1 MSPDQKRQLVHLI
14 KDNNPGA
21 RTLAVGDGAND
32 VPMIQ
37 AAHVGVGISG
47 QEGLQAVNAS
57 DYSLAQFRFL
67 QKLLLCHG
75 RFNYR
80 RMSFA
85 TSYLFYKSVSWAVPL
100 FVYAF
105 FNGLSGQFFYD
116 WVNSMLWALLYTG
129 LPIVLLGVYDMD
141 VLPST
146 ALRYPWLYRN
156 GVDDELLTKKF
167 FWGWIAQGVLESCWV
182 TIPLIFLQMGGPVF
196 KGETPSVLGFGH
208 TAFQSMTLVV
218 NMKLLFVQKRWHWV
232 EAALLTVSTALLFIM
247 SWLLNISVYVSTI
260 DWEWFGVQTALF
272 KDPNYWAVTIFGVL
286 GVLMRDVAWKG
297 YHRWWNPKLHHVLVE
312 MEKGHLEDID
322 LPRSLRRSY
331 SLHQVIQEDTS
342 TRVSKMRTQ
351 SIRRMEDHRDA
362 VIQALGASGSGAGRN
377 YQAAS
382 PDMAPDA
389 SARARQSLDAVVS
402 EGGRPRS
409 AGGRLTSISSML
421 EGLSRS
427 PMSTQLS
434 TTGSNRRGRSAGSS
448 PILPGMTN
456 AFSESS
462 TLPSAGGRGEGVVVR
477 YRSSGDLSLMGRE
490 GSGGGG
496 RGGTAGAKAGFA
508 FSHDE
513 AASHRQI
520 EMIMRNRPSHTRR
533 RSMQPA
539 SKLPPINDSF
549 QAHLRALKAHKA
561 AIIADT
567 NADEGNADARGGQVA
582 ASNRVSGHDNSAGS
596 SRSFSLA
603 DSSFDEDGE
612 VGGLAVVQEDCGD
625 HATAIA
631 PAAAAAAASAED
643 GRDDANAKAP
653 AAAAAAAV
661 AVSQEDDGDDATAID
676 PATAAA
682 AAASQEDGGDYATV
696 IAPAATAATAAASVG
711 DVDGA
716 TGDTARGSGDGEEQ
730 PAAASVGDVDGA
742 TGDDETAVAPG
753 AAAAAGASVG
763 DVDAGSGDTAGVSG
777 KEQQSKRI
785 SLRDV
790 LSSLL
795 SGHGTAGAGG
805 HSSGSDGDG
814 GNRRESTSSP
824 AAVLEPPDESE

>member
-1 MSPDQKRQLVHLI
+1 
-14 KDNNPGA
+14 
-21 RTLAVGDGAND
+21 
-32 VPMIQ
+32 
-37 AAHVGVGISG
+37 
-47 QEGLQAVNAS
+47 
-57 DYSLAQFRFL
+57 
-67 QKLLLCHG
+67 
-75 RFNYR
+75 
-80 RMSFA
+80 
-85 TSYLFYKSVSWAVPL
+85 
-100 FVYAF
+100 
-105 FNGLSGQFFYD
+105 
-116 WVNSMLWALLYTG
+116 
-129 LPIVLLGVYDMD
+129 
-141 VLPST
+141 
-146 ALRYPWLYRN
+146 
-156 GVDDELLTKKF
+156 
-167 FWGWIAQGVLESCWV
+167 
-182 TIPLIFLQMGGPVF
+182 
-196 KGETPSVLGFGH
+196 
-208 TAFQSMTLVV
+208 
-218 NMKLLFVQKRWHWV
+218 
-232 EAALLTVSTALLFIM
+232 M

-272 KDPNYWAVTIFGVL
+272 KDPNYWAVTMFGVI

-331 SLHQVIQEDTS
+331 SLHQVVQEDTS

-351 SIRRMEDHRDA
+351 SIQRMEDHRDA

-389 SARARQSLDAVVS
+389 SARARGSLDAVVN

-448 PILPGMTN
+448 PILPGMMN

-462 TLPSAGGRGEGVVVR
+462 ALPGGGGRGEGVVVR

-490 GSGGGG
+490 GGGGGGGGSG

-539 SKLPPINDSF
+539 SKLPPIDDSF

-561 AIIADT
+561 AIVADT
-567 NADEGNADARGGQVA
+567 NAGARGEHVA
-582 ASNRVSGHDNSAGS
+582 ASGRVSGHDNSAGS
-596 SRSFSLA
+596 SRSFSMA
-603 DSSFDEDGE
+603 DSSFDEEDGE
-612 VGGLAVVQEDCGD
+612 VGGLAVVQEDGGD
-625 HATAIA
+625 DATAIA

-643 GRDDANAKAP
+643 GGDDANAIAP
-653 AAAAAAAV
+653 AAAV
-661 AVSQEDDGDDATAID
+661 A
-676 PATAAA
+676 
-682 AAASQEDGGDYATV
+682 
-696 IAPAATAATAAASVG
+696 AATAAASVG

-716 TGDTARGSGDGEEQ
+716 TGDTARESGDGEEQ

-742 TGDDETAVAPG
+742 TGDDATAVARA

-763 DVDAGSGDTAGVSG
+763 DMDAGSGDTAGASG

-795 SGHGTAGAGG
+795 SGNGTAGAGG
-805 HSSGSDGDG
+805 HISGSDGDG

>member
-14 KDNNPGA
+14 KDNNPDA

-167 FWGWIAQGVLESCWV
+167 FWGWIAQGVLEACWV

-218 NMKLLFVQKRWHWV
+218 NMKLLFVQRRWHWV

-247 SWLLNISVYVSTI
+247 SWLLNISAYVSTI

-389 SARARQSLDAVVS
+389 SARARRSLDAVVI

-427 PMSTQLS
+427 PMSSQLS

-456 AFSESS
+456 AFSDSS
-462 TLPSAGGRGEGVVVR
+462 ALPSGGGRGEGVVVR

-490 GSGGGG
+490 GSSGGGG

-520 EMIMRNRPSHTRR
+520 EMIMRNRPAHTRR

-539 SKLPPINDSF
+539 SKLPPIDDSF
-549 QAHLRALKAHKA
+549 RAHLRALKAHKA
-561 AIIADT
+561 AIVADT
-567 NADEGNADARGGQVA
+567 NTDESNADARGGQVA
-582 ASNRVSGHDNSAGS
+582 ASSRVSGHDNSAGS

-612 VGGLAVVQEDCGD
+612 VGGLAVVHEHGGD
-625 HATAIA
+625 HATAIVPPAVSAAAGAKDGRDDSTAIA
-631 PAAAAAAASAED
+631 PAAAAMAVSQE
-643 GRDDANAKAP
+643 GGGDDATGIAP
-653 AAAAAAAV
+653 VTAAAAV
-661 AVSQEDDGDDATAID
+661 
-676 PATAAA
+676 
-682 AAASQEDGGDYATV
+682 SQEDGGDDATV
-696 IAPAATAATAAASVG
+696 IAPTAAEATAAASVG

-716 TGDTARGSGDGEEQ
+716 TGDTARQSDDGEEQ
-730 PAAASVGDVDGA
+730 PAAASVGDADVA
-742 TGDDETAVAPG
+742 TGDDATAVAPA

-795 SGHGTAGAGG
+795 SGNGTAGAGG
-805 HSSGSDGDG
+805 HSSSSEGDG
-814 GNRRESTSSP
+814 GNRRQSTSSP

>member
-1 MSPDQKRQLVHLI
+1 
-14 KDNNPGA
+14 
-21 RTLAVGDGAND
+21 
-32 VPMIQ
+32 
-37 AAHVGVGISG
+37 
-47 QEGLQAVNAS
+47 
-57 DYSLAQFRFL
+57 
-67 QKLLLCHG
+67 
-75 RFNYR
+75 
-80 RMSFA
+80 
-85 TSYLFYKSVSWAVPL
+85 
-100 FVYAF
+100 
-105 FNGLSGQFFYD
+105 
-116 WVNSMLWALLYTG
+116 
-129 LPIVLLGVYDMD
+129 
-141 VLPST
+141 
-146 ALRYPWLYRN
+146 
-156 GVDDELLTKKF
+156 
-167 FWGWIAQGVLESCWV
+167 
-182 TIPLIFLQMGGPVF
+182 
-196 KGETPSVLGFGH
+196 
-208 TAFQSMTLVV
+208 
-218 NMKLLFVQKRWHWV
+218 
-232 EAALLTVSTALLFIM
+232 M
-247 SWLLNISVYVSTI
+247 SWLLNISAYVSTI

-272 KDPNYWAVTIFGVL
+272 KDPNYWAVTIFGVI

-331 SLHQVIQEDTS
+331 SLHQVVQEDTS

-351 SIRRMEDHRDA
+351 SIQRMEDHRDA
-362 VIQALGASGSGAGRN
+362 VIQALGASGSGVGRN

-382 PDMAPDA
+382 PDIGPDA
-389 SARARQSLDAVVS
+389 SARARRSLDAVVN

-448 PILPGMTN
+448 PILPGMMN
-456 AFSESS
+456 AFSEGSA
-462 TLPSAGGRGEGVVVR
+462 LPSGGGRGEGVVVR

-490 GSGGGG
+490 GGGGGGGGG

-539 SKLPPINDSF
+539 SKLPPIDDSF

-561 AIIADT
+561 AIVADA
-567 NADEGNADARGGQVA
+567 NADEGNAGEGARGGQVA
-582 ASNRVSGHDNSAGS
+582 ASGRVSGHDNSAGR

-612 VGGLAVVQEDCGD
+612 VGGLAVVQEDGGD
-625 HATAIA
+625 DATAIA

-643 GRDDANAKAP
+643 GGDDADAIAP
-653 AAAAAAAV
+653 AAAVAAAVAAV
-661 AVSQEDDGDDATAID
+661 AVSQEDDGDYATAIA

-682 AAASQEDGGDYATV
+682 AAA
-696 IAPAATAATAAASVG
+696 AATAMDAT
-711 DVDGA
+711 
-716 TGDTARGSGDGEEQ
+716 
-730 PAAASVGDVDGA
+730 
-742 TGDDETAVAPG
+742 DDATAVAPA

-763 DVDAGSGDTAGVSG
+763 DVDAGSGDTAGVNG

-795 SGHGTAGAGG
+795 SGNGTAGAGS

-814 GNRRESTSSP
+814 GSRRESTSSP
-824 AAVLEPPDESE
+824 AAVVEPPDESE